1 MGALHAVFLTPEE
14 ITRIREIGLDEVSKL
29 SGMSLPTLYQAI
41 YGRGL
46 RQKSY
51 KAIADGIGTANNA
64 ALGHPVDF
72 HFPWSIRCDR
82 AGWTIRDARGKCVA
96 MHVPSQALAELL
108 VTSAASKEGE

>member
-1 MGALHAVFLTPEE
+1 MGALHAIYLTPEE
-14 ITRIREIGLDEVSKL
+14 ITRIREIGLEEVSEL
-29 SGMSLPTLYQAI
+29 SGMSIPTLYKAVA
-41 YGRGL
+41 GRGL

-51 KAIADGIGTANNA
+51 KAIADGIRMANNSIV
-64 ALGHPVDF
+64 GHSSNF

-108 VTSAASKEGE
+108 VTSAAPQEGE